1 MMQQDGGNSSPGVT
15 AEALPA
21 AQQPNS
27 VENPEER
34 LVIVKVPRENR
45 PVNRENVVDALLGYG
60 IEFEAVGRF
69 SRGLEFQVLLENRSD
84 ADRLAKERY
93 MEISNMRGLLCGCVV
108 R

>member
-45 PVNRENVVDALLGYG
+45 PFNRENVVDALLGYG
-60 IEFEAVGRF
+60 IEFEAMGRF
-69 SRGLEFQVLLENRSD
+69 SGGLEFQVLLENRSD
-84 ADRLAKERY
+84 ADRLAKEGY
-93 MEISNMRGLLCGCVV
+93 MEISNMRGLPCGCVV
-108 R
+108 C